1 MVFSVGGRAVWNSA
15 WPVAINW
22 ADLITGNNVHSADL
36 LLLSQQRVGLSP
48 KILGGIINFMTV
60 IFLNKTA
67 SNSLMVNDLDY
78 ERRGHEL
85 KSL

>member
-15 WPVAINW
+15 WPVVINW
-22 ADLITGNNVHSADL
+22 ADLIIGNNVHSADL

-60 IFLNKTA
+60 ILLNKTA
-67 SNSLMVNDLDY
+67 SNTLMVNDLDY